1 MGLNSETLD
10 SIRETIPLGL
20 LACRAKPVKFPSV
33 NQLVLSSSLVINI
46 GNRSTVKNPTNS
58 EIDKLF

>member
-1 MGLNSETLD
+1 MGLNLETLD

-20 LACRAKPVKFPSV
+20 LAFRAKPVKFPSV

-46 GNRSTVKNPTNS
+46 GHRSTVKNPTNS